1 MQGVAMRSMS
11 EIYEQCRNIGLTDS
25 QRNFS
30 AMWGRADSWFS
41 SAMTR
46 QHERRISTEA
56 LLAFYFSLA
65 DVHFSSDPTAEQVS
79 VIGSLKSDLWN
90 EIANRV
96 RP

>member
-1 MQGVAMRSMS
+1 MS

-25 QRNFS
+25 QRAFS
-30 AMWGRADSWFS
+30 YMWGRADSWFS

-46 QHERRISTEA
+46 QHERRISTES

-65 DVHFSSDPTAEQVS
+65 EVRFSNLTAKQLG
-79 VIGSLKSDLWN
+79 VISNLKSELWN
-90 EIANRV
+90 EIASRV

>member
-1 MQGVAMRSMS
+1 MRAIS
-11 EIYEQCRNIGLTDS
+11 EIYEQCRDIGLTDS
-25 QRNFS
+25 QRDFS
-30 AMWGRADSWFS
+30 TLWGRADSWFS

-65 DVHFSSDPTAEQVS
+65 DVRFSSDSTAEQLN
-79 VIGSLKSDLWN
+79 VISNMKSELWN
-90 EIANRV
+90 EIASRV

>member
-1 MQGVAMRSMS
+1 MRSMN
-11 EIYEQCRNIGLTDS
+11 EIYEQCRDIGLTDS
-25 QRNFS
+25 QRDFS
-30 AMWGRADSWFS
+30 RLWGRAESWFS

-65 DVHFSSDPTAEQVS
+65 DVQFTTPTSDQVNGIS
-79 VIGSLKSDLWN
+79 QLKSDLWN
-90 EIANRV
+90 EIASRV

>member
-1 MQGVAMRSMS
+1 MRAMN

-25 QRNFS
+25 QRDFS

-65 DVHFSSDPTAEQVS
+65 DVRFSSTPTAEQLHGIS
-79 VIGSLKSDLWN
+79 QLKSELWN

>member
-1 MQGVAMRSMS
+1 MRSMS
-11 EIYEQCRNIGLTDS
+11 EIYEQCREIGLTDS
-25 QRNFS
+25 QRDFS
-30 AMWGRADSWFS
+30 SLWGRAESWFS

-65 DVHFSSDPTAEQVS
+65 DVRFSTDPTADQVN
-79 VIGSLKSDLWN
+79 VIGGLKSELWN
-90 EIANRV
+90 EIASRV

>member
-1 MQGVAMRSMS
+1 MRSME
-11 EIYEQCRNIGLTDS
+11 EIYEQCREIGLTDS

-30 AMWGRADSWFS
+30 SLWGRADSWFS

-65 DVHFSSDPTAEQVS
+65 DIRSSNPTAEQMN
-79 VIGSLKSDLWN
+79 VISSLKSELWN
-90 EIANRV
+90 EIASRV